1 MIKILRPGT
10 KKEAECPSCGALLSY
25 DISDI
30 LEKSSYSNAETPSA
44 SWLSN
49 KSTTYIICP
58 QCNNKIILSAT
69 R

>member
-10 KKEAECPSCGALLSY
+10 RKEAECPSCGALLSY

-30 LEKSSYSNAETPSA
+30 LEKSSHSIAETSSA
-44 SWLSN
+44 FWLNSKN
-49 KSTTYIICP
+49 TAYIICP
-58 QCNNKIILSAT
+58 LCNDTIILLAT

>member
-10 KKEAECPSCGALLSY
+10 KKEAECPSCGALLGY

-30 LEKSSYSNAETPSA
+30 LEKSSHSTVETSSA
-44 SWLSN
+44 FWLSS
-49 KSTTYIICP
+49 KKTTYIVCP

>member
-10 KKEAECPSCGALLSY
+10 RKEAECPSCGALLSY

-30 LEKSSYSNAETPSA
+30 LEESSYSITETSSA
-44 SWLSN
+44 FWQSSKN
-49 KSTTYIICP
+49 TTYIICP

-69 R
+69 

>member
-1 MIKILRPGT
+1 MIKILKPGT

-44 SWLSN
+44 FWLSN

>member
-1 MIKILRPGT
+1 MIKILRTGT
-10 KKEAECPSCGALLSY
+10 RKEAECPSCGALLSY

-30 LEKSSYSNAETPSA
+30 LEESSYSITETSSA
-44 SWLSN
+44 SWQSSKN
-49 KSTTYIICP
+49 TTYITCP